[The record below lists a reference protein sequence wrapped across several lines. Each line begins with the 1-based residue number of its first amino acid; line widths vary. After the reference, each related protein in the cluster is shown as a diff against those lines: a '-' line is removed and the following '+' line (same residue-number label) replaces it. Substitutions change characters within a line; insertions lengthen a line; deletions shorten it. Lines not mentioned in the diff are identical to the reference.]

1 MQNHIQLLRC
11 AALITAA
18 LVMTA
23 TPSFGKDKGSHSG
36 SGKDEKVVH
45 KSEPKFVP
53 KKKSSQTTST
63 NSHDI
68 KRHFKSAG
76 HTGPGRPGGADKP
89 DSGTTK
95 TSTGTPPSTGQSVG
109 NTGPGRP
116 SGTATTSTGS
126 QGTPPPSG
134 SPSKNP
140 NFSGTSVG
148 AARPSGG
155 GDTVKTGTSNP
166 ASSSPGGKG
175 DTARGPAGTDTD
187 AATADDS
194 ATKKRARPAD
204 AEQPKAASR
213 TDKSE
218 GEARAAGA
226 AAPSGAA
233 AGTTAPAAAA
243 VTRTA
248 GPATTGAAAIAGG
261 AAVAATAVAYSHNN
275 STMKF
280 VPDGDTVRVV
290 YDKPRDGLGA
300 LGIAPGTPLFVG
312 KKTGPN
318 TYAGEATTFS
328 RKCGAAAYPVAGEA
342 SGGTVTLRGQKPVR
356 GGDCNV
362 SGYTSETLVF
372 DAN

>member
-63 NSHDI
+63 NSQDI

-89 DSGTTK
+89 NSGTTK

-194 ATKKRARPAD
+194 ATKKRTNSAATDTANAATRSTGPA
-204 AEQPKAASR
+204 
-213 TDKSE
+213 TDT
-218 GEARAAGA
+218 G
-226 AAPSGAA
+226 
-233 AGTTAPAAAA
+233 TAPAAQTL
-243 VTRTA
+243 TRTA
-248 GPATTGAAAIAGG
+248 GQRAGGSAAAVVAGGGAAAVT
-261 AAVAATAVAYSHNN
+261 AAVYSHNN

-280 VPDGDTVRVV
+280 VPEGDTVRVV